1 MSQTHL
7 DIHSGPSYG
16 TLDNMQDRNDEED
29 QLLRDGYLSEGR
41 HDDDDDDDD
50 DVDSESEVQEGVRKI
65 EAINLT
71 WTTRTLIIAYIRLV
85 WMELWV
91 KGKTGILTFSGP
103 VYFLWRFARRWRVRL
118 SCP

>member
-16 TLDNMQDRNDEED
+16 TLSSMQDRRDEED
-29 QLLRDGYLSEGR
+29 QLLREGYMSEGR
-41 HDDDDDDDD
+41 HDESDDE
-50 DVDSESEVQEGVRKI
+50 DSDTGSENEVQEGVRKI

-85 WMELWV
+85 GL
-91 KGKTGILTFSGP
+91 
-103 VYFLWRFARRWRVRL
+103 
-118 SCP
+118 